1 MPEQITLS
9 GEQGSLVIQIYGYER
24 PSAEDQ
30 DDANWLRCE
39 VAVKV
44 GPFAGT
50 FKAAFTTY
58 DLIAFSERLRSAV
71 TTLAGSVSF
80 QNTEGDIDLDIALDK
95 RGGAVIKGRAN
106 PNGLLETFLQFRL
119 DSDQSYLT
127 QTLGQLEAVLRSFPA
142 RQAH

>member
-1 MPEQITLS
+1 MPEQITLA
-9 GEQGSLVIQIYGYER
+9 GEQGSLVIQVYGYER

-39 VAVKV
+39 LAVRV

-71 TTLAGSVSF
+71 TTLSGTLSF
-80 QNTEGDIDLDIALDK
+80 QNTEGDIDLAIALDK

-106 PNGLLETFLQFRL
+106 PSGWLETSLQFRF

-127 QTLGQLEAVLRSFPA
+127 KTLGQLEAVLRRFPA
-142 RQAH
+142 KQTQ